1 MSTTDT
7 TLTPLRKRRPTPAA
21 SPSGVPLGTNTGGV
35 SKRQRL
41 PTGNVLPRSDNL
53 DSSETEDEEPMRRT
67 VQLPAQARQT
77 SPAPAVLAV
86 LPGHLALA
94 PAPAP
99 NTASA
104 PQTCASCSRRWT
116 CTKTPAELHA
126 LCKACAGG
134 KAAACRPDAQQAPG
148 GRTTHAAGGPWVAAM
163 IPKAT
168 EGAAPA
174 KTAAVTSP
182 RTQASELLD
191 GLNGADFDVE
201 FSWERTLRNT
211 YLQCPYADKDECK
224 MLGGR
229 WDQQARAWYV
239 PPGVHTGF
247 FRKWLP
253 VPVQPP
259 TAQQRQLTRRGRVDL
274 RCPYKDKQVCKATG
288 GCWDPKT
295 KTWFVPA
302 GVGTADFSRWLPYV
316 APLMAEQDIYTM

>member
-41 PTGNVLPRSDNL
+41 STGNALPCSDNL

-67 VQLPAQARQT
+67 VQLPAQA
-77 SPAPAVLAV
+77 
-86 LPGHLALA
+86 
-94 PAPAP
+94 
-99 NTASA
+99 
-104 PQTCASCSRRWT
+104 
-116 CTKTPAELHA
+116 
-126 LCKACAGG
+126 
-134 KAAACRPDAQQAPG
+134 G
-148 GRTTHAAGGPWVAAM
+148 GRTTHAAGGPRVAVV

-224 MLGGR
+224 TLGGR

-302 GVGTADFSRWLPYV
+302 GVSTADFSRWLPYV